1 MTCKGWSD
9 DSSKLAEFIS
19 LFVYDLRSCSFGSR
33 TSSVITINSKH
44 DSNILHKSS
53 QCCKVKQ
60 FFFFFVSRLSCL
72 LRNPSLGVGV
82 IRSTINETEV
92 KSPLLHTDPFPRH
105 EVSPCSPRLI

>member
-19 LFVYDLRSCSFGSR
+19 LFVYDLRSCSF
-33 TSSVITINSKH
+33 VITINSKH

-60 FFFFFVSRLSCL
+60 FFFFS
-72 LRNPSLGVGV
+72 
-82 IRSTINETEV
+82 
-92 KSPLLHTDPFPRH
+92 SPGSHVCYEILASVL
-105 EVSPCSPRLI
+105 EL

>member
-9 DSSKLAEFIS
+9 GSSKLAEFIF

-44 DSNILHKSS
+44 DSNILRKSS

-60 FFFFFVSRLSCL
+60 FIFFSSPGSHVCY
-72 LRNPSLGVGV
+72 
-82 IRSTINETEV
+82 ETLASVFE
-92 KSPLLHTDPFPRH
+92 F
-105 EVSPCSPRLI
+105 